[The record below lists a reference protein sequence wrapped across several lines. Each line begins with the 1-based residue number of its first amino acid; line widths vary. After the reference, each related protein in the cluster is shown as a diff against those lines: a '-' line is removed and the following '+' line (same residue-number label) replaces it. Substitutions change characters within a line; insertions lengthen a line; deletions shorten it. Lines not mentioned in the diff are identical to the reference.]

1 MKKII
6 TIKLARALR
15 ASICAQIAQL
25 ENITEVL
32 AHTDLLHNPEDQLS
46 DAQLLNDHIEHATE
60 ALARADSLLATYT
73 PASSIFS
80 SPPAPIAWLMRQL
93 QRVKGRA

>member
-25 ENITEVL
+25 ENITEAL
-32 AHTDLLHNPEDQLS
+32 AHTDLHHNPSDQLS
-46 DAQLLNDHIEHATE
+46 DAQLLNDHVERATE
-60 ALARADSLLATYT
+60 VLARADLLLATYI

-80 SPPAPIAWLMRQL
+80 SPPAPITWLMRQL
-93 QRVKGRA
+93 RRIKE